1 MLRFLLVFRVYY
13 SELGWGVVGRSDVHL
28 LEGSLDCQGMWV
40 HLSLLTGTLHSRDNH
55 SDDRNLEDL

>member
-1 MLRFLLVFRVYY
+1 MV
-13 SELGWGVVGRSDVHL
+13 GWSDVHL

-40 HLSLLTGTLHSRDNH
+40 NLILLTSTLHSRDNH